1 MKVKSESEVA
11 QSCPTLSNPMDYI
24 AYQAPQSM
32 GFSRQEYWSGMPL
45 PSPEPPGKPCNR
57 PRRNRYCH
65 PCLQK
70 RRMRFREISSARKGH
85 AQQSLWDSSPG
96 PSAVHDFCFLTE
108 YETTRE
114 KRKLEVSYTPET
126 EIELSMTS
134 KKNFHIHLAPLPEYM
149 STKASLNKT

>member
-1 MKVKSESEVA
+1 
-11 QSCPTLSNPMDYI
+11 
-24 AYQAPQSM
+24 
-32 GFSRQEYWSGMPL
+32 
-45 PSPEPPGKPCNR
+45 
-57 PRRNRYCH
+57 
-65 PCLQK
+65 
-70 RRMRFREISSARKGH
+70 MRFREISSARKGH

-114 KRKLEVSYTPET
+114 KRKLGVSYTPET

-149 STKASLNKT
+149 